1 MHFKHLKTA
10 VLHFLASSLLWCCN
24 PDKPVQSQKPEID
37 KEKLKQQ
44 FIQANKQIIQKESDE
59 MDYYAK
65 SHQMKFVST
74 PSGIRFY
81 VYEVSVKGDSIKE
94 GMEISMDF
102 KVSLLN
108 GTEVYNS
115 NESGK
120 KTFIVGQENIESG
133 IHKGVQ
139 YLKKGDKAILL
150 IPSHLA
156 HGLLGDFKKI
166 PPQMPIVYDV
176 KIDE

>member
-1 MHFKHLKTA
+1 MSFQSIKL
-10 VLHFLASSLLWCCN
+10 VFFQLLTIALLYACRPEKPIEN
-24 PDKPVQSQKPEID
+24 PKPEID

-65 SHQMKFVST
+65 SHQMQFTATS
-74 PSGIRFY
+74 SGIRYY
-81 VYEVSVKGDSIKE
+81 VYNPSAKGDSIID
-94 GMEISMDF
+94 GMEITMAF

-115 NESGK
+115 SESGK

-139 YLKKGDKAILL
+139 YLKKGDKAVLL

-176 KIDE
+176 QID

>member
-1 MHFKHLKTA
+1 MQLFSAKSLF
-10 VLHFLASSLLWCCN
+10 FLTLLWLTFYAC
-24 PDKPVQSQKPEID
+24 KPEKTEDKKAPPPD

-44 FIQANKQIIQKESDE
+44 FIQANKQLIQKENDE

-65 SHQMKFVST
+65 MHQMPFIKTSSGVRYYIYK
-74 PSGIRFY
+74 PSL
-81 VYEVSVKGDSIKE
+81 KGDSIKE
-94 GMEISMDF
+94 GMTITMAF
-102 KVSLLN
+102 RVSLLN

-115 NESGK
+115 DNMGGK
-120 KTFIVGQENIESG
+120 KTFIVGQENMESG
-133 IHKGVQ
+133 IHKGLQ
-139 YLKKGDKAILL
+139 YIKRGDKALFL

-176 KIDE
+176 EVD